1 MTQVAL
7 VAKLGDD
14 VAVAVAGEDLEA
26 AEDTGMAEFLED
38 VDFGEK
44 ELFQF
49 FALEGLELNNFDG
62 DNLV

>member
-1 MTQVAL
+1 
-7 VAKLGDD
+7 
-14 VAVAVAGEDLEA
+14 
-26 AEDTGMAEFLED
+26 MAEFLED